1 VGEDNPHLLH
11 WQYLIDGLLTYTR
24 IYTMTDKAE
33 YIKRLEKLD
42 ACAVSDALD
51 AVGSPGAH
59 SGIPRRSTNARIAG
73 VVQTVKLSDQ
83 EPKGG
88 SKRHLGTA
96 AIDSADELTVIVVEQ
111 RTGIDCA
118 GWGGVLANAAKA
130 RGVRGVI
137 MEGPARDIDEY
148 EEIGFPVFS
157 RTTTPH
163 TARGRVW
170 EQSFGEPVQVG
181 DSEVLPGDF
190 VIADGS
196 GVVFIPAGKAQE
208 VIAKAERIAEKERL
222 MTADVLQGKP
232 VSEVMGTNYEN
243 MLDKNND

>member
-1 VGEDNPHLLH
+1 
-11 WQYLIDGLLTYTR
+11 
-24 IYTMTDKAE
+24 M
-33 YIKRLEKLD
+33 LD

-51 AVGSPGAH
+51 SCGLEGAQ
-59 SGIPRRSTNARIAG
+59 SGLVRRSTRKRIAG
-73 VVQTVKLSDQ
+73 LVQTVKLHAQ
-83 EPKGG
+83 APEGG

-96 AIDSADELTVIVVEQ
+96 AIEASDENTVIVVEQ

-157 RTTTPH
+157 RSTTPH

-170 EQSFGEPVQVG
+170 EQAFGVPVQVG
-181 DSEVLPGDF
+181 DASVQPGDY

-196 GVVFIPAGKAQE
+196 GVVFVPAARVAE
-208 VIAKAERIAEKERL
+208 VLGIAERIAAKERL
-222 MTADVLQGKP
+222 MTQDVLAGKP
-232 VSEVMGTNYEN
+232 VSTVMGTNYET
-243 MLDKNND
+243 MLDQQDH

>member
-1 VGEDNPHLLH
+1 MADRDSLV
-11 WQYLIDGLLTYTR
+11 
-24 IYTMTDKAE
+24 A
-33 YIKRLEKLD
+33 RLENLD

-51 AVGSPGAH
+51 SLKMKGAH
-59 SGIPRRSTNARIAG
+59 SGIPRRSTTRRIAG
-73 VVQTVKLSDQ
+73 TVQTVKLHDQ
-83 EPKGG
+83 EPPGG

-96 AIDSADELTVIVVEQ
+96 AIEAADELTVIVVEQ

-130 RGVRGVI
+130 KGVRGVI

-148 EEIGFPVFS
+148 EEIDFPVFS
-157 RTTTPH
+157 RFTTPH
-163 TARGRVW
+163 TARGRVY

-181 DSEVLPGDF
+181 DAEVATGDY

-196 GVVFIPAGKAQE
+196 GVVFIPADRIDE
-208 VIAKAERIAEKERL
+208 VLGIAEKIAEKERL
-222 MTADVLQGKP
+222 MTKDVLAGKP

-243 MLDKNND
+243 MLKKN

>member
-1 VGEDNPHLLH
+1 
-11 WQYLIDGLLTYTR
+11 
-24 IYTMTDKAE
+24 MTDNKA
-33 YIKRLEKLD
+33 YVSRLESLD

-51 AVGSPGAH
+51 SMGLPGAH
-59 SGIPRRSTNARIAG
+59 SGLPRRSTSARIAG

-83 EPKGG
+83 EPQGG

-157 RTTTPH
+157 RATTPH

-181 DSEVLPGDF
+181 ESEVAPGDY

-196 GVVFIPAGKAQE
+196 GVVFIPSEKAEE
-208 VIAKAERIAEKERL
+208 VIAVAERIAEKERL

>member
-1 VGEDNPHLLH
+1 MSEKTAF
-11 WQYLIDGLLTYTR
+11 I
-24 IYTMTDKAE
+24 A
-33 YIKRLEKLD
+33 RLEKLD

-51 AVGSPGAH
+51 SLALPGAH
-59 SGIPRRSTNARIAG
+59 SGLPRRSTNQRIAG
-73 VVQTVKLSDQ
+73 LVQTVKLSDQ
-83 EPKGG
+83 EPQGG

-96 AIDSADELTVIVVEQ
+96 AIDSADNLTVIVVEQ

-130 RGVRGVI
+130 KGVRGVI

-157 RTTTPH
+157 RATTPH

-170 EQSFGEPVQVG
+170 EQSFGEPVLVG
-181 DSEVLPGDF
+181 DSEVNPGDY

-196 GVVFIPAGKAQE
+196 GVVFIPADRAKE
-208 VIAKAERIAEKERL
+208 VITIAERIAEKERL
-222 MTADVLQGKP
+222 MTEDVLKGKP

-243 MLDKNND
+243 MLNKNNDG

>member
-1 VGEDNPHLLH
+1 MTERNT
-11 WQYLIDGLLTYTR
+11 LI
-24 IYTMTDKAE
+24 A
-33 YIKRLEKLD
+33 RLEKLD

-51 AVGSPGAH
+51 SLQMPGAE
-59 SGIPRRSTNARIAG
+59 SGIPRRSTQQRIAG
-73 VVQTVKLSDQ
+73 VVQTVKLHNQ
-83 EPKGG
+83 PPEGG

-96 AIDSADELTVIVVEQ
+96 AIESADKHTIIVVEQ

-130 RGVRGVI
+130 KGVRGVI

-157 RTTTPH
+157 RFTTPH
-163 TARGRVW
+163 TARGRVY

-181 DSEVLPGDF
+181 ETIVAAGDY
-190 VIADGS
+190 VIADAS
-196 GVVFIPAGKAQE
+196 GIVFIPASRAID
-208 VIAKAERIAEKERL
+208 VISIAEKIAEKERL
-222 MTADVLQGKP
+222 MTADVVAGKP

-243 MLDKNND
+243 MLENK

>member
-1 VGEDNPHLLH
+1 MGERAKF
-11 WQYLIDGLLTYTR
+11 I
-24 IYTMTDKAE
+24 A
-33 YIKRLEKLD
+33 RLEKLD

-51 AVGSPGAH
+51 SFKLKGAH
-59 SGIPRRSTNARIAG
+59 SGLPRRSTRQRIAG
-73 VVQTVKLSDQ
+73 TVQTVKLHAM
-83 EPKGG
+83 EPDGG

-96 AIDSADELTVIVVEQ
+96 AIESADNLTVIVVEQ

-130 RGVRGVI
+130 KGVRGVI

-157 RTTTPH
+157 RYTTPH

-170 EQSFGEPVQVG
+170 EENFGIPVLVG
-181 DSEVLPGDF
+181 DSMVRPGDY

-196 GVVFIPAGKAQE
+196 GVVFIPQGQIAQ
-208 VIAKAERIAEKERL
+208 VLLVAEKVAEKERL
-222 MTADVLQGKP
+222 MTLDVLAGKP
-232 VSEVMGTNYEN
+232 VSEVMGTNYET
-243 MLDKNND
+243 MLQKQDG

>member
-1 VGEDNPHLLH
+1 MSDRDSLV
-11 WQYLIDGLLTYTR
+11 
-24 IYTMTDKAE
+24 A
-33 YIKRLEKLD
+33 RLEKLD

-51 AVGSPGAH
+51 SLQLKGAH
-59 SGIPRRSTNARIAG
+59 SGIPRRSTDLRIAG
-73 VVQTVKLSDQ
+73 TVQTVKLHDA
-83 EPKGG
+83 EPAGG

-96 AIDSADELTVIVVEQ
+96 AIESADNRTVIVVEQ

-130 RGVRGVI
+130 KGVRGVI
-137 MEGPARDIDEY
+137 MEGPARDVDEY

-157 RTTTPH
+157 RYTTPH

-181 DSEVLPGDF
+181 DSEVRAGDY

-196 GVVFIPAGKAQE
+196 GVVFIGADRIEE
-208 VIAKAERIAEKERL
+208 VLAIAEKIAEKERL
-222 MTADVLQGKP
+222 MTADVLAGKP

-243 MLDKNND
+243 MLDNK